1 MARDLFGSIGPR
13 AKGQAS
19 SGKISRLRQFAQ
31 NNLGTIMTN
40 DMGTARVFRKDKL
53 DIYDQYYENCQYDNL
68 QDWETAVKAD
78 VYVPVRDRKP
88 RIIYNMAKILVDKVT
103 AKLCGQKVFPKF
115 TIEDDPDDTEFFR
128 TIIKASSLRR
138 NLIEPVRHALISGSS
153 FIRYFLVDGNL
164 ELEWAN
170 AKYCYPKFDAIGEL
184 EEIEIKYVFEDWED
198 VDAKG
203 DPKLKWYRLVL
214 TKMSDTLSDT
224 PDYISGA
231 KPTFTDVEVN
241 QHNLGWVQGEW
252 LPTSKNKFDPDGP
265 SLFGDILGFI
275 DDANYSLSQS
285 SQAVGYNQEPQL
297 GVKGIDEE
305 ELDTLIRSSQK
316 AWNLGKDGEAKFI
329 ESALE
334 GVKQATEV
342 RGDNRNRMLE
352 VVRVVLQDPEKIAG
366 NAQSGSALEILNA
379 PLIELIDEL
388 RSVFEPKFKNL
399 ILKMSLTC
407 LMYNAKGEQ
416 TAIETPPGYMPTS
429 MDLTA
434 QWPAIFPPTLTDIQ
448 MMCTSAVAVA
458 GANIISRETL
468 TRWLAPVFNIE
479 NVDEE
484 LEKIESQP
492 PPPNPFGDFGGGQ

>member
-1 MARDLFGSIGPR
+1 MTRSLFGTVGPR
-13 AKGQAS
+13 NKGQ
-19 SGKISRLRQFAQ
+19 GKQGMSRLKQFAQ
-31 NNLGTIMTN
+31 MNLGVKMMGDTN
-40 DMGTARVFRKDKL
+40 AARVFRRDQL
-53 DIYDQYYENCQYDNL
+53 DIYDQYYENSQYDDL
-68 QDWETAVKAD
+68 QNWETAVKSEE
-78 VYVPVRDRKP
+78 YVPIRDRKP

-103 AKLCGQKVFPKF
+103 GKLCGQKVFPKF
-115 TIEDDPDDTEFFR
+115 IIEDDPDDTEFFS
-128 TIIKASSLRR
+128 TVIKAASLRR

-170 AKYCYPKFDAIGEL
+170 SKYCYPKFDDIGEL
-184 EEIEIKYVFEDWED
+184 EEIEIKYIYEDWDDLNE
-198 VDAKG
+198 KG
-203 DPKLKWYRLVL
+203 EPKIKWYRLML
-214 TKMSDTLSDT
+214 TKMADIEFDN
-224 PDYISGA
+224 PDYVPGT
-231 KPTFTDVEVN
+231 KPTFVEKEVN
-241 QHNLGWVQGEW
+241 SHGLGWVQGEW
-252 LPTSKNKFDPDGP
+252 LPTTKNKFDPDGP

-297 GVKGIDEE
+297 GIKGIDEE
-305 ELDTLIRSSQK
+305 EADTLIRSSQK

-334 GVKQATEV
+334 GVKQATDL
-342 RGDNRNRMLE
+342 RGDNRSRMLE
-352 VVRVVLQDPEKIAG
+352 VVRVVIQDPEKITG

-407 LMYNAKGEQ
+407 LVYNAKGLQ
-416 TAIETPPGYMPTS
+416 TAIETPKGYVPNS

-434 QWPAIFPPTLTDIQ
+434 QWPAIFPPTLSDIQ
-448 MMCTSAVAVA
+448 TMCTSAVAVST
-458 GANIISRETL
+458 ANIISRETL
-468 TRWLAPVFNIE
+468 TRWLAPVFGIE

-484 LEKIESQP
+484 LEKIAAQP
-492 PPPNPFGDFGGGQ
+492 PPPNPFGDFGGGA